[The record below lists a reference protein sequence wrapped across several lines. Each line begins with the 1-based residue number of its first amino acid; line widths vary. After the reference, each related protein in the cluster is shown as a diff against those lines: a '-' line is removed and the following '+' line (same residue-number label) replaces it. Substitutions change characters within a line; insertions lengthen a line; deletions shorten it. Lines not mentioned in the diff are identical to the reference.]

1 MDDARRAAAKDATER
16 AVACGVAAASAAAA
30 TRAVEMLMTLGSGK
44 TVDAGI
50 ERTEQ
55 ALADLARRNS
65 KGAAD
70 EAEQAADEAEQAA
83 LYVAAPSRGDAPSH
97 GPPPAADAG
106 IIEAARAAA
115 RAARAAADEAR
126 AATRECRMPM
136 QAAQ

>member
-1 MDDARRAAAKDATER
+1 MDDARRAAAKDATDR
-16 AVACGVAAASAAAA
+16 ATAYGVAAASAAAA
-30 TRAVEMLMTLGSGK
+30 TRAVEMMITLGSGK
-44 TVDAGI
+44 TIDASI

-55 ALADLARRNS
+55 AVAHLAWRNS
-65 KGAAD
+65 KSAAD

-83 LYVAAPSRGDAPSH
+83 LYVAAPSRGS
-97 GPPPAADAG
+97 PPAADAG

>member
-30 TRAVEMLMTLGSGK
+30 TRAVEMLMTLGSGE
-44 TVDAGI
+44 TVDASI

-55 ALADLARRNS
+55 AIADLARRNS

-83 LYVAAPSRGDAPSH
+83 LYVAAPPRGDAPSREAPH
-97 GPPPAADAG
+97 PADAG

-115 RAARAAADEAR
+115 RAARAAANEAR
-126 AATRECRMPM
+126 AATRACHVPM
-136 QAAQ
+136 RTAQ